1 MKKASRKTHQRAA
14 AKFRWSDTDGDRF
27 IENPPLIVRLD
38 GTEHEMADVLSMIDN
53 YRLTLPDDR
62 RVLFDRFE
70 LMDVARRVVG
80 VGSVGTACWMLLFE
94 GPYHPRG
101 DPLILQIKEAQPS
114 VLEPYVG
121 ESLFHHHGRRVVE
134 GQRLIQAASDIFLG
148 WTQAPRSRRHYYVR
162 QLWDV
167 TGKWDQTTMDAEG
180 LIYFGALCGWAL
192 ARAHARTGDAVQI
205 AGYLGSGDVF
215 DRAIVDFSEL
225 YAETTVADHR
235 ALLDAV
241 SAGRLEVAPPA

>member
-94 GPYHPRG
+94 GPSHPRG

-148 WTQAPRSRRHYYVR
+148 WTRRHGR
-162 QLWDV
+162 AA
-167 TGKWDQTTMDAEG
+167 TTTCAS
-180 LIYFGALCGWAL
+180 CG
-192 ARAHARTGDAVQI
+192 T
-205 AGYLGSGDVF
+205 
-215 DRAIVDFSEL
+215 
-225 YAETTVADHR
+225 
-235 ALLDAV
+235 
-241 SAGRLEVAPPA
+241 